1 MNAFAKLSASALV
14 LSLALAAPCARA
26 ADNAPA
32 AAPTAAPAPAA
43 APVAAPA
50 VTPGNDPRY
59 TYKTQRLNRAAVD
72 AVLSKPEQAL
82 ILDIRRPDELTKI
95 GGFPVY
101 LSIQTDDVQ
110 KSLGFIPR
118 DRLIIVVSNR
128 AHRAG
133 AVGDILHGLG
143 YNVVGATGV
152 LDYQDEGG
160 VLTKIAP
167 PPPRQAAAAPGAGA
181 SASALTAA
189 TPGAQANAVAAAPSA
204 QPAAK

>member
-1 MNAFAKLSASALV
+1 MNAFVKLSASALV
-14 LSLALAAPCARA
+14 LSLALAAPLARA

-32 AAPTAAPAPAA
+32 AAAPTAAPA
-43 APVAAPA
+43 AAPA
-50 VTPGNDPRY
+50 VTPANDPAY
-59 TYKTQRLNRAAVD
+59 TYKTLRLNRAAVD

-101 LSIQTDDVQ
+101 LSIQTSDVQ
-110 KSLGFIPR
+110 KSLGFIPK

-167 PPPRQAAAAPGAGA
+167 PPPRQAAAAPGAAGSGA
-181 SASALTAA
+181 V
-189 TPGAQANAVAAAPSA
+189 PGAQANAVAAGPSA
-204 QPAAK
+204 QPVVK

>member
-1 MNAFAKLSASALV
+1 MNAFVKLSASALV
-14 LSLALAAPCARA
+14 LSLALAAPLARA

-32 AAPTAAPAPAA
+32 AAPSATPAPAA
-43 APVAAPA
+43 APA
-50 VTPGNDPRY
+50 VTPANDPAY
-59 TYKTQRLNRAAVD
+59 TYKTLRLNRAAVD

-101 LSIQTDDVQ
+101 LSIQTSDVQ
-110 KSLGFIPR
+110 KSLGFIPK

-167 PPPRQAAAAPGAGA
+167 PPPRQAAAAPGAAAA
-181 SASALTAA
+181 SAA
-189 TPGAQANAVAAAPSA
+189 PGVQANAVAAAPSA

>member
-1 MNAFAKLSASALV
+1 MNAFVKLSASALV
-14 LSLALAAPCARA
+14 LSLALAAPLARA

-32 AAPTAAPAPAA
+32 AAPSAAPAPTAT
-43 APVAAPA
+43 PGAAPA
-50 VTPGNDPRY
+50 VTPANDPAY
-59 TYKTQRLNRAAVD
+59 TYKTPRLNRAAVD

-82 ILDIRRPDELTKI
+82 ILDARRPDELTKI

-101 LSIQTDDVQ
+101 LSIQANDVQ

-167 PPPRQAAAAPGAGA
+167 PPPRQAAAAPGAAASGA
-181 SASALTAA
+181 AA
-189 TPGAQANAVAAAPSA
+189 PGAQANAVAATPSA
-204 QPAAK
+204 APAAK

>member
-1 MNAFAKLSASALV
+1 MNAFVKLSASALV
-14 LSLALAAPCARA
+14 LSLVLAAPIARA
-26 ADNAPA
+26 ADNVPPAP
-32 AAPTAAPAPAA
+32 PTAAPA
-43 APVAAPA
+43 AAPA
-50 VTPGNDPRY
+50 VTPANDPAY

-82 ILDIRRPDELTKI
+82 ILDVRRPDELTKI

-101 LSIQTDDVQ
+101 LSIQSSDVQ
-110 KSLGFIPR
+110 KSLGYIPK

-143 YNVVGATGV
+143 YNVIGATGV

-167 PPPRQAAAAPGAGA
+167 PPPRQAAAAPSATA
-181 SASALTAA
+181 STAA
-189 TPGAQANAVAAAPSA
+189 PGAQASAVAAAPSA

>member
-1 MNAFAKLSASALV
+1 MKTFAKISASALV
-14 LSLALAAPCARA
+14 LSLALAPPLARA

-32 AAPTAAPAPAA
+32 AAPAQAPAPAA
-43 APVAAPA
+43 TPAPA
-50 VTPGNDPRY
+50 VTPANDPAY
-59 TYKTQRLNRAAVD
+59 TYKTLRLNRAAVD

-101 LSIQTDDVQ
+101 LSIQTSDVQ

-167 PPPRQAAAAPGAGA
+167 PPPRNAAAAAPGAA
-181 SASALTAA
+181 
-189 TPGAQANAVAAAPSA
+189 PGNAVAAAPSA
-204 QPAAK
+204 APAAK

>member
-1 MNAFAKLSASALV
+1 MNAFVKLSASALV
-14 LSLALAAPCARA
+14 LSLALAAPLARA

-32 AAPTAAPAPAA
+32 AASTAASAPAGA
-43 APVAAPA
+43 TPA
-50 VTPGNDPRY
+50 VTPANDPAY
-59 TYKTQRLNRAAVD
+59 TYKTLRLNRAAVD

-101 LSIQTDDVQ
+101 LSIQTSDVQ
-110 KSLGFIPR
+110 KCLGYIPK

-167 PPPRQAAAAPGAGA
+167 PPPRQADAA
-181 SASALTAA
+181 
-189 TPGAQANAVAAAPSA
+189 PGAQANAVAAAPSA
-204 QPAAK
+204 QPSAK

>member
-1 MNAFAKLSASALV
+1 MNAFVKLSASALV
-14 LSLALAAPCARA
+14 LSLALAAPFARA

-32 AAPTAAPAPAA
+32 AVGAA
-43 APVAAPA
+43 AAPA
-50 VTPGNDPRY
+50 VTPANDPAY
-59 TYKTQRLNRAAVD
+59 TYKTLRLNRAAVD

-82 ILDIRRPDELTKI
+82 ILDVRRPDELAKI

-101 LSIQTDDVQ
+101 LSIQANDVQ

-143 YNVVGATGV
+143 YNVVGATGA

-167 PPPRQAAAAPGAGA
+167 PAPRQAAA
-181 SASALTAA
+181 TA
-189 TPGAQANAVAAAPSA
+189 PGAQANAAAAAPSA
-204 QPAAK
+204 EPATK

>member
-1 MNAFAKLSASALV
+1 MNAFIKLSASALV
-14 LSLALAAPCARA
+14 LSLALAAPFARA

-43 APVAAPA
+43 AAPA
-50 VTPGNDPRY
+50 VTPANDPAY

-82 ILDIRRPDELTKI
+82 ILDVRRPDELTKI

-101 LSIQTDDVQ
+101 LSIQSSDVQ
-110 KSLGFIPR
+110 KSLGYIPK

-143 YNVVGATGV
+143 YNVIGATGV

-167 PPPRQAAAAPGAGA
+167 PPRQAAAAPGAAA
-181 SASALTAA
+181 STAA
-189 TPGAQANAVAAAPSA
+189 PGAQANAVAAAPSA